1 MADSQTASKQFR
13 NNSQIAQKTGF
24 LSLIIVKI
32 ILSEGQNLTYKFILD
47 VIYRPFEL
55 KILLQIGF

>member
-1 MADSQTASKQFR
+1 MADSQTASKQFQY
-13 NNSQIAQKTGF
+13 NSQIAQKTGF